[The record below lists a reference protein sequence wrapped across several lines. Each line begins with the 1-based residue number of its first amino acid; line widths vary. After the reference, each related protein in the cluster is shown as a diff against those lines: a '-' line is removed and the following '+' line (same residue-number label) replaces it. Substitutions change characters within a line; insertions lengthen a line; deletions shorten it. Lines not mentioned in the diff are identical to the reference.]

1 MALSYNLS
9 IEEENNVT
17 EHLFYNSTGGK
28 DKCLAF
34 NVFLIDQAGEKVF
47 DRFVHLKVSLVYDDG
62 QYVNNQDILEV
73 KDDAKCIID
82 STPSHI
88 RFRINE
94 VSSHHQGHKFRIMV
108 TPTEMSVPMLLTPV
122 FSAPIEVKSKPVR
135 HRELDGTLELDS
147 GRKSKPLQNIDVLYN
162 IANSATPMPNDAK
175 LSRSESSNSAVS
187 NVGYNSRLSRSGS
200 SYSAVSNAPLSSFK
214 LSRTGSNAGIAG
226 NMSSSSDSVESV
238 VAQLIPLVRSIK
250 DTLSMHQIQ
259 QTDISSSISFPILC
273 RFNHNASLFFNDMTL
288 LADLLQHDK
297 ESNA

>member
-1 MALSYNLS
+1 M
-9 IEEENNVT
+9 IEEENNAT

-28 DKCLAF
+28 DKCLSF
-34 NVFLIDQAGEKVF
+34 HVFLVDQSNEKVV
-47 DRFVHLKVSLVYDDG
+47 DRFVHLKITLVYDDG
-62 QYVNNQDILEV
+62 QFVNNQDIFEI
-73 KDDAKCIID
+73 KDDTKCIID
-82 STPSHI
+82 STPAHV

-135 HRELDGTLELDS
+135 QREPDTNNELDF
-147 GRKSKPLQNIDVLYN
+147 GRKAKPLQNIDVLYN
-162 IANSATPMPNDAK
+162 VAANSTSPIPTDAK
-175 LSRSESSNSAVS
+175 LARSESSNSAVS
-187 NVGYNSRLSRSGS
+187 NVGYSYSSKLSRSGS
-200 SYSAVSNAPLSSFK
+200 SYSVSNAPLSNFK
-214 LSRTGSNAGIAG
+214 LSRTGSSVGIAG
-226 NMSSSSDSVESV
+226 NSNTSIDTMENV
-238 VAQLIPLVRSIK
+238 VSQLIPLVRSVK

-297 ESNA
+297 EANN